1 MNKIKI
7 SSRLLKCAEMVSSGT
22 KIADIG
28 TDHAYIPIYLM
39 LNSKISHAIASDIKI
54 GPLQNAIKNIKKYNL
69 ENNIETRISDGLDK
83 INESEADEIIIA
95 GIGGNIISNILEKCT
110 WKNKKNKVFIIN
122 PMKYEERL
130 REFLYN
136 NGYEIKKECAVICS
150 EKVYSVMKVIYTGQK
165 IKIDPK
171 EKYIGKMEENINQ
184 AEKAYIKKQIK
195 NLSNHLKGAK
205 SNNQTEKEKYFEHI
219 INNLKNLLSKKD
231 DTK

>member
-1 MNKIKI
+1 MDKIKL
-7 SSRLLKCAEMVSSGT
+7 SSRLLKCAEMVSNGT
-22 KIADIG
+22 KIVDVG

-39 LNSKISHAIASDIKI
+39 LKGKISYAIASDIKI

-83 INESEADEIIIA
+83 INENEANEIIIA
-95 GIGGNIISNILEKCT
+95 GMGGNMISNILEKCT

-130 REFLYN
+130 REFLYK
-136 NGYEIKKECAVICS
+136 NGYKIKKECAVICS
-150 EKVYSVMKVIYTGQK
+150 KKVYSVMKVIYTGEK
-165 IKIDPK
+165 TKTNPE
-171 EKYIGKMEENINQ
+171 EKYIGKMKENINQ

-205 SNNQTEKEKYFEHI
+205 SNNQSEQEKHFENL
-219 INNLKNLLSKKD
+219 INKLKNLL
-231 DTK
+231 